1 LFLNPGGVACWL
13 GLQTIRSSYS
23 PETGHPL
30 RGSEPKRLGVDG
42 CYKQATPY
50 GVYAYTRKPTLSSQA
65 KDVGN
70 DKASS
75 PGFSIAGFHPGRES

>member
-1 LFLNPGGVACWL
+1 
-13 GLQTIRSSYS
+13 
-23 PETGHPL
+23 
-30 RGSEPKRLGVDG
+30 LGVDG

>member
-1 LFLNPGGVACWL
+1 LVRTTNDPIQ
-13 GLQTIRSSYS
+13 LQSRDRS
-23 PETGHPL
+23 PL

-70 DKASS
+70 DK
-75 PGFSIAGFHPGRES
+75 R